1 MSELSELNI
10 NSVAYYGKMDIK
22 SQTESFESWRKGDV
36 NVMVVTSAFG
46 MGINKANIRNII
58 RYGVP
63 ENICSWAQELGRAGR
78 NNLPARATIFYSQKN
93 INHANAWVKG
103 HLLNKEHCSRV
114 LMEFSSS
121 WRYVM
126 SDLANKC
133 MREMLLHLFGEESAE
148 IDNSRHGSSCCD
160 VCENG
165 KEAQTHD
172 LLEELK
178 ILYNAID
185 ACYWL

>member
-1 MSELSELNI
+1 
-10 NSVAYYGKMDIK
+10 
-22 SQTESFESWRKGDV
+22 
-36 NVMVVTSAFG
+36 
-46 MGINKANIRNII
+46 
-58 RYGVP
+58 
-63 ENICSWAQELGRAGR
+63 
-78 NNLPARATIFYSQKN
+78 
-93 INHANAWVKG
+93 
-103 HLLNKEHCSRV
+103 
-114 LMEFSSS
+114 
-121 WRYVM
+121 M

-185 ACYWL
+185 TIGSKEELKISQWIRGSALS